1 MRNGV
6 VPGSRGGL
14 PLQRLEQRGVDACDS
29 VQAQNT
35 PKPSP
40 WTAKASPCGPNC
52 RLGRAKP
59 SPCHSRSVALRGR
72 SRRVPARMVP
82 MFALAMADRNRRPFV
97 SAQDRLASPPR
108 APDRLRA
115 GPALGHDR
123 HALLEFVGRLARHPT
138 ARAAAATLPCC
149 ASASRKAWALRL
161 VQRYSERGR
170 GRRASGGA
178 CVIRQDEADRAR
190 VGKWFLR
197 SRCQVCFGWKADGRV
212 ESASLSV
219 VALQP

>member
-115 GPALGHDR
+115 GLALGHDR
-123 HALLEFVGRLARHPT
+123 HALLELIGGLPRHPDGARRRGDLAVQCERLEEGVSLARGPAVFA
-138 ARAAAATLPCC
+138 ARA
-149 ASASRKAWALRL
+149 
-161 VQRYSERGR
+161 
-170 GRRASGGA
+170 RRPRFRR
-178 CVIRQDEADRAR
+178 CVGHPA
-190 VGKWFLR
+190 G
-197 SRCQVCFGWKADGRV
+197 
-212 ESASLSV
+212 
-219 VALQP
+219 